1 MSSPQIMQQII
12 SYFLNCVSGDDEA
25 TKLIQTPGFV
35 EKFNGVKATSRAQ
48 EDGKWIKKA
57 LQSKFK
63 DEQNRRATV
72 GGALVKIDV
81 DPTAWEANEYVMKV
95 FIKDYCDW
103 LMNVYLKTKKGE
115 NLRLK
120 KNTYKTWSSYKFT
133 FDLDETSAHGA
144 TLNGYNKSTGKTIAP
159 PSPQYIRGYFN
170 Y

>member
-1 MSSPQIMQQII
+1 MSSPQTMSQII
-12 SYFLNCVSGDDEA
+12 AYFLNCVSGDDEA

-35 EKFNGVKATSRAQ
+35 ESFNGVKATTRAKK
-48 EDGKWIKKA
+48 DGKWIKKA
-57 LQSKFK
+57 LQSKFMDK
-63 DEQNRRATV
+63 QKGRATV

-95 FIKDYCDW
+95 LIKDYCNW

-115 NLRLK
+115 NLRHK

-133 FDLDETSAHGA
+133 FDLDETSAYGA
-144 TLNGYNKSTGKTIAP
+144 TLNGYNKSTGKKVVRP
-159 PSPQYIRGYFN
+159 LPQYTHGYFN

>member
-1 MSSPQIMQQII
+1 MSSPQIMQQILH
-12 SYFLNCVSGDDEA
+12 YFSSCVLGDDEA

-35 EKFNGVKATSRAQ
+35 EEFNGVDATSRAQ

-57 LQSKFK
+57 LQATFMDKQK
-63 DEQNRRATV
+63 RRGQR
-72 GGALVKIDV
+72 GGALVKINV
-81 DPTAWEANEYVMKV
+81 DPTAWEVNEYVMKV

-144 TLNGYNKSTGKTIAP
+144 TLNGYNKSNGKTITR
-159 PSPQYIRGYFN
+159 PSPQYTRGYFN